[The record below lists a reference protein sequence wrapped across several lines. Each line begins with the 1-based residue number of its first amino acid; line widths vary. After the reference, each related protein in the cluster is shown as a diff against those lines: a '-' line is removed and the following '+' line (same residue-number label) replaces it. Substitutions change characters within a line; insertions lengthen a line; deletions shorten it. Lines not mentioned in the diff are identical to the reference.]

1 MESRP
6 KDRTGRPRPQYTG
19 PLTARIEAIMDTD
32 LNTKLLNYA
41 VVEFEKDFRRELDG
55 SFENCQTIKDMGI
68 E

>member
-1 MESRP
+1 
-6 KDRTGRPRPQYTG
+6 
-19 PLTARIEAIMDTD
+19 MDTD

-41 VVEFEKDFRRELDG
+41 VVEFERDFWREFDG

>member
-1 MESRP
+1 
-6 KDRTGRPRPQYTG
+6 
-19 PLTARIEAIMDTD
+19 MDAD

-41 VVEFEKDFRRELDG
+41 VVDFERDFRREFDG